1 MDTLHVKNFGP
12 IREANVSFGDLTFII
27 GEQAS
32 GKSLF
37 LELLKLGI
45 DRTEI
50 IETLRHYNFIL
61 KEGYPER
68 LLDYYFG
75 EGLSALWSEQTS
87 VALDGYT
94 IERARLLDTGRE
106 QESRSNNRAKNKLFY
121 IPAQRILSLD
131 DGRPKSFTEFN
142 QSSTPYVLRDFSETL
157 RLFLQVGVDE
167 QGEIYPR
174 KNRIKGRIKQGFDN
188 HIFHMGR
195 IIMEDVSGQQKM
207 KLTIGETKLP
217 FLAWSAGQKE
227 FAPLL
232 LAMCCLTGPAIPI
245 IQSQNYT
252 YVVIEEPEM
261 GLHAAAIR
269 AVLLQILD
277 LVSQGK
283 RVVVSTHSTI
293 FLEFAWVFQQVKSS
307 PEAVDL
313 LFRLFGFEL
322 NSSKSMRELFAKLLG
337 KQVKTYLF
345 HREKD
350 LVVARDI
357 SPLDAFSEF
366 AGESYWGGLLA
377 FADRANEVVARAH
390 TED

>member
-1 MDTLHVKNFGP
+1 MDSLHIKNFGP
-12 IREANVSFGDLTFII
+12 IQEADVTFGDLTFII

-167 QGEIYPR
+167 QGEVYPR

-232 LAMCCLTGPAIPI
+232 LAMYCLTGPAIPI
-245 IQSQNYT
+245 IQSQDYK

-283 RVVVSTHSTI
+283 RVVVSTHSTT

-322 NSSKSMRELFAKLLG
+322 NSSKSMRQLFTKLLG

-345 HREKD
+345 HRD
-350 LVVARDI
+350 RGLVVARDI
-357 SPLDAFSEF
+357 SQLDAFSEF
-366 AGESYWGGLLA
+366 DSESSWGGLLA
-377 FADRANEVVARAH
+377 FAERANEVVAKAH
-390 TED
+390 AED

>member
-1 MDTLHVKNFGP
+1 
-12 IREANVSFGDLTFII
+12 
-27 GEQAS
+27 
-32 GKSLF
+32 
-37 LELLKLGI
+37 
-45 DRTEI
+45 
-50 IETLRHYNFIL
+50 
-61 KEGYPER
+61 
-68 LLDYYFG
+68 
-75 EGLSALWSEQTS
+75 
-87 VALDGYT
+87 
-94 IERARLLDTGRE
+94 
-106 QESRSNNRAKNKLFY
+106 
-121 IPAQRILSLD
+121 
-131 DGRPKSFTEFN
+131 
-142 QSSTPYVLRDFSETL
+142 
-157 RLFLQVGVDE
+157 VGVDE

-207 KLTIGETKLP
+207 KLTIGKTKLP

-232 LAMCCLTGPAIPI
+232 LAMYCLTGPVIPI
-245 IQSQNYT
+245 IQSQDYQ

-261 GLHAAAIR
+261 GLHAAAVR

-322 NSSKSMRELFAKLLG
+322 DPSEPMQKLFSGLLE

-345 HREKD
+345 HRKRS

-357 SPLDAFSEF
+357 SQLDAFSKF
-366 AGESYWGGLLA
+366 AGESCWGGLLA
-377 FADRANEVVARAH
+377 FAERANEVVAKAH
-390 TED
+390 AED

>member
-12 IREANVSFGDLTFII
+12 IREANISFGDLTFII

-94 IERARLLDTGRE
+94 IERARLLDRGSE
-106 QESRSNNRAKNKLFY
+106 QESRPNNGAKNKLFY

-232 LAMCCLTGPAIPI
+232 LAMYCLTGPAIPI

-322 NSSKSMRELFAKLLG
+322 NSSKSMRELFTKLLG

-345 HREKD
+345 HRKKD

-357 SPLDAFSEF
+357 SQLDAFSEF